1 VLAAVAGKQG
11 LESGRRRAHPSAVI
25 AQLGQL
31 RDALAG
37 DDSVVA
43 TARELAN
50 LDETAARTA
59 LAAFGLDAATV
70 ERPARTLSPGERT
83 RAELAVLAQRRA
95 TCLLLDEPT
104 NHLDVASLEVLEAA
118 LEDWPGRARRRDPR
132 PPAAGRPAAQP
143 RHRAVNLDL
152 RVEDGS
158 SRPAGGSSNGTR
170 PANAVRQM
178 RASPAAPGQLRHG
191 RHGGVS
197 RNAAV
202 ALAFRGGCRVKLV
215 GCGIRGR

>member
-1 VLAAVAGKQG
+1 MLAAVAGEQE

-59 LAAFGLDAATV
+59 LAAFGLDCATV

-95 TCLLLDEPT
+95 TCLPLDEPT

-118 LEDWPGRARRRDPR
+118 LEDWPGALVVATHDRRLRDALR
-132 PPAAGRPAAQP
+132 
-143 RHRAVNLDL
+143 LD
-152 RVEDGS
+152 RE
-158 SRPAGGSSNGTR
+158 
-170 PANAVRQM
+170 
-178 RASPAAPGQLRHG
+178 
-191 RHGGVS
+191 
-197 RNAAV
+197 V
-202 ALAFRGGCRVKLV
+202 AL
-215 GCGIRGR
+215 

>member
-1 VLAAVAGKQG
+1 IEIPDAPWRPRPLRLALTADERRAGAVVELEEAVLRRGAFSLGPLSLAVAVGERILLGGPNGSGKSTVLAALAGELG
-11 LESGRRRAHPSAVI
+11 PESGRRRAHPSAVI

-118 LEDWPGRARRRDPR
+118 LEDWQGALVAATHDRRLRAGLR
-132 PPAAGRPAAQP
+132 
-143 RHRAVNLDL
+143 LD
-152 RVEDGS
+152 REI
-158 SRPAGGSSNGTR
+158 
-170 PANAVRQM
+170 
-178 RASPAAPGQLRHG
+178 
-191 RHGGVS
+191 
-197 RNAAV
+197 
-202 ALAFRGGCRVKLV
+202 AL
-215 GCGIRGR
+215 

>member
-1 VLAAVAGKQG
+1 VLAAVAGEQG

-59 LAAFGLDAATV
+59 LAASGSMLRRSNAP
-70 ERPARTLSPGERT
+70 RARSP
-83 RAELAVLAQRRA
+83 RASPRELLAVLAQRRA
-95 TCLLLDEPT
+95 TWLLLDEPT

-118 LEDWPGRARRRDPR
+118 LEEWPGRARRRDPR

-143 RHRAVNLDL
+143 GHRAVNLDL
-152 RVEDGS
+152 RVEDGH
-158 SRPAGGSSNGTR
+158 PV
-170 PANAVRQM
+170 P
-178 RASPAAPGQLRHG
+178 
-191 RHGGVS
+191 
-197 RNAAV
+197 
-202 ALAFRGGCRVKLV
+202 
-215 GCGIRGR
+215 